1 MTYSLDFRTKVFR
14 IKEKKRLTFEQI
26 SDHFDISIRTLFRW
40 QKKLEPAMT
49 RNKPATKINM
59 DRLEKDIE
67 RHPDDYQWEPGKRLG
82 VTQSAIHYALQRLG
96 VSYKKT
102 LQHPKTNQQ
111 AGNPIVYLD
120 ESGFA
125 QDAWLFEKGNT
136 LLRDS
141 GLPCW
146 GWVNVMGALMGM
158 TFLTVALFD
167 GRVNSDVFYA
177 WLIQEL

>member
-1 MTYSLDFRTKVFR
+1 MTPN
-14 IKEKKRLTFEQI
+14 Q
-26 SDHFDISIRTLFRW
+26 
-40 QKKLEPAMT
+40 
-49 RNKPATKINM
+49 PATKINM
-59 DRLEKDIE
+59 DRREKDIE
-67 RHPDDYQWEPGKRLG
+67 RHPDDYQWQPGQRLG
-82 VTQSAIHYALQRLG
+82 VTQSAIHYALSRLG

-125 QDAWLFEKGNT
+125 QEMPGRMAIPKREHVVTG
-136 LLRDS
+136 LRIA
-141 GLPCW
+141 
-146 GWVNVMGALMGM
+146 M
-158 TFLTVALFD
+158 FD

>member
-14 IKEKKRLTFEQI
+14 IKEKKGLTFEQVR
-26 SDHFDISIRTLFRW
+26 DQFDISIRTLFRW
-40 QKKLEPAMT
+40 QKKLEPTMT

-59 DRLEKDIE
+59 DRREKDIE

-125 QDAWLFEKGNT
+125 QEMPRTHGYSKKGT
-136 LLRDS
+136 RCYGTQDCHA
-141 GLPCW
+141 G
-146 GWVNVMGALMGM
+146 GRVNVMGALHDI
-158 TFLTVALFD
+158 LNRCPV
-167 GRVNSDVFYA
+167 
-177 WLIQEL
+177 

>member
-1 MTYSLDFRTKVFR
+1 M
-14 IKEKKRLTFEQI
+14 
-26 SDHFDISIRTLFRW
+26 
-40 QKKLEPAMT
+40 P

-82 VTQSAIHYALQRLG
+82 MTQSAIHYALQRLG

-125 QDAWLFEKGNT
+125 QDMPRTHGYSKKGT
-136 LLRDS
+136 RCYRTQDCHA
-141 GLPCW
+141 G
-146 GWVNVMGALMGM
+146 GG
-158 TFLTVALFD
+158 
-167 GRVNSDVFYA
+167 
-177 WLIQEL
+177 

>member
-1 MTYSLDFRTKVFR
+1 
-14 IKEKKRLTFEQI
+14 
-26 SDHFDISIRTLFRW
+26 
-40 QKKLEPAMT
+40 MT

-146 GWVNVMGALMGM
+146 GAGECHGCLNGHDILNRCPV
-158 TFLTVALFD
+158 
-167 GRVNSDVFYA
+167 
-177 WLIQEL
+177 

>member
-1 MTYSLDFRTKVFR
+1 MT
-14 IKEKKRLTFEQI
+14 
-26 SDHFDISIRTLFRW
+26 
-40 QKKLEPAMT
+40 P
-49 RNKPATKINM
+49 NKPATKINM
-59 DRLEKDIE
+59 DRREKDIE
-67 RHPDDYQWEPGKRLG
+67 RHPDDYQWQPGQRLG
-82 VTQSAIHYALQRLG
+82 VPQSVIHYALPRLG

-125 QDAWLFEKGNT
+125 QEMPRTHGYSKKATRCYRTQDCHAGG
-136 LLRDS
+136 R
-141 GLPCW
+141 
-146 GWVNVMGALMGM
+146 VNVMGALMGL

>member
-14 IKEKKRLTFEQI
+14 IKEKKGLTFEQV

-40 QKKLEPAMT
+40 QKKLEPTMT

-146 GWVNVMGALMGM
+146 GGG
-158 TFLTVALFD
+158 
-167 GRVNSDVFYA
+167 
-177 WLIQEL
+177 